1 MINMINMINMAL
13 NLPTSNLDAI
23 NRDAWD
29 GDGYEAFLLDL
40 QVNCC
45 SNWDRLVQS
54 YLYREGDWL
63 PGSDHQRE
71 GLHIDVVQGNDVLIG
86 SIWSDKDIGLLLTLF
101 ARELLITTKSN
112 FQFIKL
118 EVSGRGHGWTGE
130 EREEYLHGEVML
142 MFLLTL

>member
-71 GLHIDVVQGNDVLIG
+71 GLHVDVVQGNDVLIG
-86 SIWSDKDIGLLLTLF
+86 SIWSDKDIHIGLLQGYFTLV
-101 ARELLITTKSN
+101 INSN
-112 FQFIKL
+112 FVRYEL
-118 EVSGRGHGWTGE
+118 GWIGLNWVE
-130 EREEYLHGEVML
+130 LGWIVLNWVEFGLN
-142 MFLLTL
+142 